1 MANVVKLKRSAVSG
15 KTPTIS
21 DLELGE
27 VALNTHDGNLF
38 FKKDFGQE
46 AIVSVAT
53 TDGAQTLT
61 NKSFGDDLSISGSLT
76 VGDSNSAGD
85 VTIVGNVSIGGTT
98 TFSGDIDLSNVA
110 IIDDQ
115 DSDGINNYILTST
128 GSGVRWRANTAGN
141 ISGLGDVALAGLTSG
156 QILKYN
162 GTVWVNSN
170 EQEAVSSAIF
180 AANASSD
187 LGLVTDLVIDASEDL
202 EPNDPISDNGLG
214 DTDAYYNMGSI
225 AIDGVVGLRN
235 VDQSLKSD
243 YISYSIIFGF

>member
-1 MANVVKLKRSAVSG
+1 MANTVKLKRSAVSG
-15 KTPTIS
+15 KIPTTS
-21 DLELGE
+21 QLEHGE
-27 VALNTHDGNLF
+27 LAINTLDGLLF
-38 FKKDFGQE
+38 YKKGSGTED
-46 AIVSVAT
+46 IVTVAT
-53 TDGAQTLT
+53 TNNAQQFS
-61 NKSFGDDLSISGSLT
+61 NKTFGDDVTISG
-76 VGDSNSAGD
+76 
-85 VTIVGNVSIGGTT
+85 NVILDTASK
-98 TFSGDIDLSNVA
+98 SIDLSSGA
-110 IIDDQ
+110 SILDDQ
-115 DSDGINNYILTST
+115 GSDGSNQYILTST
-128 GSGVRWRANTAGN
+128 GTGVRWRANTAGN

-162 GTVWVNSN
+162 GTIWVNSN

-214 DTDAYYNMGSI
+214 DTDAFYNMGSI